1 MTSEKIEQNLDYIA
15 SNLEIGI
22 VLDKLFERQLITI
35 DEHDGVQRKS
45 TKPEKRRTLLS
56 LLLSRP
62 NTNWLFGFIRVLHN
76 TGHINLLERLSN
88 DQGKYSSP
96 LGTCNKIEKQK
107 QTYCQI
113 KFTSCLPM
121 VGGSLRVSR
130 FLPPLKL
137 VTMI

>member
-1 MTSEKIEQNLDYIA
+1 VTSEKIEQNLDYIA
-15 SNLEIGI
+15 SNLQIGI

-35 DEHDGVQRKS
+35 DEHDGVQRKV

-62 NTNWLFGFIRVLHN
+62 DTNWLSGFIRVLHN
-76 TGHINLLERLSN
+76 TGHINLLERLRQHVSN

-107 QTYCQI
+107 QTYHTVRRDPKSNRQI
-113 KFTSCLPM
+113 VESEASK
-121 VGGSLRVSR
+121 R
-130 FLPPLKL
+130 
-137 VTMI
+137 